1 MKNMASAQDTKT
13 QLDDL
18 RGLFRKE
25 MEKYFSRLNQ
35 VENELNTHKAAVKKV
50 DEFTPLLKKLM
61 EEFNTRLSNQR
72 DHIESN
78 SERINAQ
85 IEATNIFIREIEG
98 NTKLNFTEVQQSL
111 DAMNSQQEI
120 WSNQLNSMEQGY
132 SKMRTFL
139 KR

>member
-35 VENELNTHKAAVKKV
+35 VENELNMHKAAVKKV

-98 NTKLNFTEVQQSL
+98 NTKLNFTGV
-111 DAMNSQQEI
+111 
-120 WSNQLNSMEQGY
+120 
-132 SKMRTFL
+132 
-139 KR
+139 